1 MKNFL
6 TFLSI
11 ITVSFVSAQDS
22 AVVNDNVIN
31 NAASLQR
38 AASAVQSS
46 YGSSTY
52 FVNPARPVK
61 GSIYLFE
68 QWENRGVLVT
78 IDKQRFGMKNVN
90 IDLKNQS
97 FQSKFSKDSIFNYNF
112 NNIDRFIIN
121 NKVYKNF
128 YYNEDNRIYE
138 ILHETPEYALLK
150 GYKVD
155 LVEGSANPMLNR
167 KTDKYV
173 QKYSYYVKTE
183 NAIKQFKLGKKSL
196 LKLLGTD
203 KATADKIVKYAKT
216 NNLSFKNDQDV
227 KNLLNYGMSL
237 KN

>member
-1 MKNFL
+1 MKTFL
-6 TFLSI
+6 TILSI
-11 ITVSFVSAQDS
+11 ITVGFINAQDT
-22 AVVNDNVIN
+22 AVANDNVIN

-78 IDKQRFGMKNVN
+78 IDKQRFGMRNVN

-112 NNIDRFIIN
+112 NNIDKFIIN

-138 ILHETPEYALLK
+138 VMHETPEYSLLK
-150 GYKVD
+150 GYKVN

-173 QKYSYYVKTE
+173 QKYDYYVKTDTE
-183 NAIKQFKLGKKSL
+183 IKKFKLGKKSL

-203 KATADKIVKYAKT
+203 KETTEKIVQYAKA
-216 NNLSFKNDQDV
+216 NDLSFKKDFDV
-227 KNLLNYGMSL
+227 KKLLNYGMSL
-237 KN
+237 